1 MTQNNENRQAMQQIK
16 VGPASIMNKVLA
28 SGGMQEL
35 IKNTLREKAGLFTAS
50 VLDLYGSD
58 KTLQKCDAA
67 AVVREAMKAATLDL
81 PLNRNLG
88 FAWLVPYSTKQGNEW
103 VSVPQFQI
111 GWRGIVQLAQRTS
124 KYSFLN
130 AGPVYEGELRKISK
144 LTGEIDIDGA
154 AKSDKVV
161 GFFAYFETTN
171 GFKKSAYWSIEKITS
186 HAIRYNPECKKA
198 GKLVG
203 VWSSHFEER
212 ATATVLKHLIKNY
225 GIMSI
230 EMQGIASA
238 LDETTSEELASQE
251 IAANANTQEIGFTDV
266 TDRIRHHAR
275 LWTPQ
280 PGRCCPKPPTTTF
293 RISCGID
300 ETPQE
305 CWCCGGSIGPRFEAL
320 LRPTDRAGPGN
331 FFYL

>member
-266 TDRIRHHAR
+266 TGQDKTSCEAVD
-275 LWTPQ
+275 
-280 PGRCCPKPPTTTF
+280 TTT
-293 RISCGID
+293 G
-300 ETPQE
+300 EVLP
-305 CWCCGGSIGPRFEAL
+305 EASNDDIPDF
-320 LRPTDRAGPGN
+320 LRD
-331 FFYL
+331 